1 MKIFIFLSVSFLSS
15 SICFRNLEKIKVRDE
30 TVTEIIS
37 AGKNANAFYENC
49 LVRLNP
55 NRLGPLM
62 SSIFLGHLIAWI
74 D

>member
-55 NRLGPLM
+55 NRLGFQAII
-62 SSIFLGHLIAWI
+62 SITSVWVGWGK
-74 D
+74 